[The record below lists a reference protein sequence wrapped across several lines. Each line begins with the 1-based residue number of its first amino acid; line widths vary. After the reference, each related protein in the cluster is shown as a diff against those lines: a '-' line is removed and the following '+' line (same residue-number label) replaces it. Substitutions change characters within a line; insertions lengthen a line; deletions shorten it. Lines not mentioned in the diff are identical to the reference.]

1 MLDKFKQLY
10 ELQKKAKEIQKEL
23 KDTEIEAK
31 SDDGTVS
38 VVINGEQ
45 HIVDLKIE
53 TSALRPDNKDGLEKT
68 LIKVMAEAISQAQ
81 AIAAEKTKSVMKD
94 LGVNLPGM

>member
-23 KDTEIEAK
+23 KETEIEAK
-31 SDDGTVS
+31 SDDGTVTI
-38 VVINGEQ
+38 VINGEQ
-45 HIVDLKIE
+45 HIVDVKIDPSVL
-53 TSALRPDNKDGLEKT
+53 SADRKDHLEKT
-68 LIKVMAEAISQAQ
+68 LVKVMAEAISQAQ
-81 AIAAEKTKSVMKD
+81 AMAAEKTKGVMKD